1 MLKKN
6 VIPFKVKSRLSKRK
20 MQTNPRQQVVYLLA
34 VLTGSGKVT
43 TRKQNGDFDSYGCKQ
58 GSPT

>member
-20 MQTNPRQQVVYLLA
+20 MQTNPRQQVVYLLT

-43 TRKQNGDFDSYGCKQ
+43 TRK
-58 GSPT
+58 